1 MNRFVVP
8 DMAVATTGISQ
19 LGAVAMAFKTI
30 LTISDPDLGDRDLK
44 LAAGLC
50 EQVAAHLSVLVVTLA
65 APPPVGEYGAMTSDV
80 WLQERQADTRRLEE
94 RTTAVSAFLAGTTLS
109 ADVAIEYPEIAWADE
124 AIGRRARYADLT
136 VIGPELLAR
145 GTLRQKAIEGA
156 LFSSGKPLLLVP
168 EGASPTLMPKRVLVA
183 WDPRI
188 EASRA
193 VRESLDILAKAREV
207 HLTLVDPV
215 EGENDHGAEP
225 GADAAAYL
233 ARHGV
238 NVTVDRLPSSNHPV
252 ADVLRQHAIDISAE
266 LMVMGAYGHSRLRER
281 IFGGVT
287 RSSLENQSLPIF
299 MAR

>member
-1 MNRFVVP
+1 
-8 DMAVATTGISQ
+8 
-19 LGAVAMAFKTI
+19 MAFKTI

-65 APPPVGEYGAMTSDV
+65 APPPVGEYGAMISDA
-80 WLQERQADTRRLEE
+80 WLQERQADIRRLEE
-94 RTTAVSAFLAGTTLS
+94 RTTAVSAFLAGTMLS

-183 WDPRI
+183 WDSRI

-193 VRESLDILAKAREV
+193 VRESLDILARAREV

-238 NVTVDRLPSSNHPV
+238 NVTVDRLPSSSHPV

-287 RSSLENQSLPIF
+287 RSILENQSLPIF